1 MRAVHFG
8 AGNIGR
14 GFIGALLSEAGY
26 QTTFIDVNQ
35 TVIDHINQNQTYDV
49 ILASEEAERVSVN
62 NIQGLNNLTHP
73 DAVIEA
79 ITEADLV
86 TTAIGPSILPKI
98 ASLLAEGLE
107 LRLTKEAAPLSVIAC
122 ENMAGASSYLE
133 TEVTAHISEEKLS
146 EFHKLF
152 GFPNAAVDRIAPD
165 QTQEDTLDVHVE
177 PYFEWIVE
185 TADFKG
191 KKPEVEGIT
200 FVNALQPYIERKLFT
215 VNTGHIVPAYLGYY
229 LGYDSIGEAMQDEK
243 VTRLL
248 EGVLNETGEALIGAY
263 GFKRDEQEAYMQ
275 TIIERFKN
283 PYISDFTTRVGR
295 NPIRKLGPKDRL
307 IYPAKM
313 YLDYTGQ
320 MPKFLPTLIA
330 LAFVYDYSEDIEAM
344 QLKQMQH
351 EIGMEKT
358 VTEITGLA
366 SEDLLVK
373 VILAEIEQ
381 LQ

>member
-107 LRLTKEAAPLSVIAC
+107 LRLTKEAGPLSVIAC

>member
-26 QTTFIDVNQ
+26 QTTFVDVNQ

-107 LRLTKEAAPLSVIAC
+107 LRLTKEAGPLSVIAC

>member
-1 MRAVHFG
+1 MLAVHFG

-26 QTTFIDVNQ
+26 QMTFVDVNQ
-35 TVIDHINQNQTYDV
+35 TLIDQINQDQTYDV
-49 ILASEEAERVSVN
+49 VLASEEAERIQVS
-62 NIQGLNNLTHP
+62 NIQALNNLTHP
-73 DAVIEA
+73 DAVKEA

-98 ASLLAEGLE
+98 APLLAEGLE
-107 LRLTKEAAPLSVIAC
+107 LRLTKEAAPLSIIAC
-122 ENMAGASSYLE
+122 ENMTEASSYLE
-133 TEVTAHISEEKLS
+133 TEVTAHISEGKLS
-146 EFHKLF
+146 EFHTMF

-165 QTQEDTLDVHVE
+165 QSQEGTLDVHVE
-177 PYFEWIVE
+177 PYFEWVVE
-185 TADFKG
+185 TASFKG
-191 KKPEVEGIT
+191 EKPKAEGIT
-200 FVNALQPYIERKLFT
+200 FVDTLLPYIERKLFT
-215 VNTGHIVPAYLGYY
+215 VNTGHIVPAYLGHY
-229 LGYDSIGEAMQDEK
+229 LGYDSIGEAMQDER

-248 EGVLNETGEALIGAY
+248 KGVLNETGEALIGAY
-263 GFKRDEQEAYMQ
+263 GFKRKEQEAYIQ
-275 TIIERFKN
+275 TIIERFMN
-283 PYISDFTTRVGR
+283 PHISDFVTRVGR

-313 YLDYTGQ
+313 YLDYTEQ

-330 LAFVYDYSEDIEAM
+330 LAFVYDYSEDVEAM
-344 QLKQMQH
+344 QIKQMQQ
-351 EIGMEKT
+351 EIGTEKT
-358 VTEITGLA
+358 LTEITGLV